1 MPPST
6 QPASMDP
13 ARFGPDSPGRLV
25 PVTLRRVRVAQPGSG
40 QNRAGEIEAVPAHAF
55 VPDPLPP
62 KLDWRAIKADLF
74 DELTGAVAAL
84 ARVNGL
90 TQGVPNARILRHAL
104 WLREAKL
111 SSQIE
116 DIHTTALDMVLAGS
130 GLGNLQANP
139 GKEAWN
145 AVDAVRLGLES
156 DLPFSGRLI
165 RDMHRALLVGVR
177 GERSSPGEYR
187 DGLVYIG
194 SPNAPTD
201 ARYIPPPQRA
211 DDRMVDAAMD
221 DLERFANA
229 DWPGIPPL
237 ACVAMMHYQFEAI
250 HPFRDGNGRI
260 GRALILHQLCR
271 RALLDM
277 PVVSP
282 SGHFHRHRRDYVDL
296 MFNVSADGAWTDW
309 IRFFAQGIAAEA
321 VTARVLAERIIQT
334 HRQWSDQLV
343 AQDAPARLMRLLDR
357 VFEHPVVSARSV
369 SDHLDV
375 SNPTARKDI
384 ALFEDLGIL
393 APTSDASY
401 GRTWYCPELMR
412 IIETDEVN
420 TPETHP

>member
-1 MPPST
+1 
-6 QPASMDP
+6 MDP
-13 ARFGPDSPGRLV
+13 DRFGPGASGRLV
-25 PVTLRRVRVAQPGSG
+25 PVTLRRVRVGRPGSG
-40 QNRAGEIEAVPAHAF
+40 AGRAGEIESVPSFAF

-74 DELTGAVAAL
+74 EVLTEAVAAL

-130 GLGNLQANP
+130 GIGNLQANP

-145 AVDAVRLGLES
+145 AVEAVRTGLES

-177 GERSSPGEYR
+177 GERSSPGAYR

-194 SPNAPTD
+194 SPNDPGG
-201 ARYIPPPQRA
+201 ARYIPPPQR
-211 DDRMVDAAMD
+211 DGERLVDAAMD
-221 DLERFANA
+221 DLERFANT
-229 DWPGIPPL
+229 DWPEIPAL

-271 RALLDM
+271 RGLLDL

-282 SGHFHRHRRDYVDL
+282 SGHFQRRRRDYVDL
-296 MFNVSADGAWTDW
+296 MFGVSADGAWAAW
-309 IRFFAQGIAAEA
+309 IRFFAEGVAAEA
-321 VTARVLAERIIQT
+321 VTARALAERIIAL
-334 HRQWSDQLV
+334 HRRWSEEL
-343 AQDAPARLMRLLDR
+343 AARDAPARLLRLLDK
-357 VFEHPVVSARSV
+357 VFEHPVVSARTVTEHLGV
-369 SDHLDV
+369 SH
-375 SNPTARKDI
+375 PTARKDI
-384 ALFEDLGIL
+384 GLFEDMCVL
-393 APTSDASY
+393 APTSEASY
-401 GRTWYCPELMR
+401 GRTWYCPELMG
-412 IIETDEVN
+412 IIETEGA
-420 TPETHP
+420 

>member
-1 MPPST
+1 
-6 QPASMDP
+6 MDP
-13 ARFGPDSPGRLV
+13 ARFGPNAPGRLV
-25 PVTLRRVRVAQPGSG
+25 PVTLRRVRVDNPGRPV
-40 QNRAGEIEAVPAHAF
+40 NRAGEIEAVPAFAF

-74 DELTGAVAAL
+74 DDLTDAVAAL

-90 TQGVPNARILRHAL
+90 TQGVPNARILRQAL
-104 WLREAKL
+104 WLREARL

-130 GLGNLQANP
+130 GITGSQPNP

-145 AVDAVRLGLES
+145 AVEAVRTGLES

-194 SPNAPTD
+194 SPNDPTD
-201 ARYIPPPQRA
+201 ARYVPPPQRA
-211 DDRMVDAAMD
+211 DDRMVDQAMD

-229 DWPGIPPL
+229 DWPGVPPI

-271 RALLDM
+271 RGLLDM

-296 MFNVSADGAWTDW
+296 MFAVSADGAWTDW
-309 IRFFAQGIAAEA
+309 IRFFAQGVAAEA
-321 VTARVLAERIIQT
+321 VTARVLAERIIAL
-334 HRQWSDQLV
+334 HRRWTDALV
-343 AQDAPARLMRLLDR
+343 SRDAPARLLRLLDK
-357 VFEHPVVSARSV
+357 VFEHPVTSARSV
-369 SDHLDV
+369 ADHLDV

-384 ALFEDLGIL
+384 ALLEELGVL
-393 APTSDASY
+393 APTSDANY
-401 GRTWYCPELMR
+401 ARTWYCPELMR
-412 IIETDEVN
+412 IIETEDLG
-420 TPETHP
+420 

>member
-1 MPPST
+1 MPLLSK
-6 QPASMDP
+6 PASMDP
-13 ARFGPDSPGRLV
+13 ARFGPSAPGRLV
-25 PVTLRRVRVAQPGSG
+25 PVTLRRVVLGRPGSG
-40 QNRAGEIEAVPAHAF
+40 RAGDIESVAAHAF

-62 KLDWRAIKADLF
+62 KIDWRAIKADLF
-74 DELTGAVAAL
+74 DELSDAAAAL

-90 TQGVPNARILRHAL
+90 TQGVPNAGILRQAL

-130 GLGNLQANP
+130 GISGYQANP
-139 GKEAWN
+139 GREAWN

-165 RDMHRALLVGVR
+165 RDMHKALLVGVR
-177 GERSSPGEYR
+177 GEQSDPGSYR

-194 SPNAPTD
+194 SAEDPGG
-201 ARYIPPPQRA
+201 ARFIPPPQKEGERL
-211 DDRMVDAAMD
+211 VDAAMD

-229 DWPGIPPL
+229 NWPDIPAL

-271 RALLDM
+271 RGLLDL

-282 SGHFHRHRRDYVDL
+282 SGHFHRHKRDYVDG
-296 MFNVSADGAWTDW
+296 MFAVSADGAWADW
-309 IRFFAQGIAAEA
+309 IRFFARGIETEA
-321 VTARVLAERIIQT
+321 VTARVLAERIIAL
-334 HRQWSDQLV
+334 HRGWSDALIEK
-343 AQDAPARLMRLLDR
+343 DAPARLMRLLDK

-369 SDHLDV
+369 SEHLGV

-384 ALFEDLGIL
+384 ELFESLGVL
-393 APTSDASY
+393 APTSEASY
-401 GRTWYCPELMR
+401 GRTWFCPGLMR
-412 IIETDEVN
+412 IIETDSVVG
-420 TPETHP
+420 PM

>member
-1 MPPST
+1 MPSPTPIPSMT
-6 QPASMDP
+6 PE
-13 ARFGPDSPGRLV
+13 RFGPDAPGRLV
-25 PVTLRRVRVAQPGSG
+25 PVTLRRVRVGAPGPTAD
-40 QNRAGEIEAVPAHAF
+40 RAGEIESVPAFAF

-74 DELTGAVAAL
+74 EPLTEAVAAL

-130 GLGNLQANP
+130 GLTGSQPNP

-145 AVDAVRLGLES
+145 AVEAVRTGLES

-194 SPNAPTD
+194 SPNDPTD

-221 DLERFANA
+221 DLERFANT

-271 RALLDM
+271 RGLLDM

-296 MFNVSADGAWTDW
+296 MFNVSADGAWTEW
-309 IRFFAQGIAAEA
+309 IRFFVEGVAAEA
-321 VTARVLAERIIQT
+321 VTARVLAERIIT
-334 HRQWSDQLV
+334 LHRRWSDDLV
-343 AQDAPARLMRLLDR
+343 SADAPARLVRLLDK
-357 VFEHPVVSARSV
+357 VFEHPVVSVRAAGEHLGV
-369 SDHLDV
+369 SH
-375 SNPTARKDI
+375 PTARKDI
-384 ALFEDLGIL
+384 ALFEELGIL

-412 IIETDEVN
+412 IIETEGVGGG
-420 TPETHP
+420 